1 MANEVAAARKALGR
15 GRPDES
21 LVYLWNALEPARL
34 AGDRRALERIGELA
48 ERIRA
53 ESESVERREAERL
66 LEALH
71 EGAEAEAPVM
81 VARAGQEAEV
91 PLGAESAPGPEE
103 FAADEEPAEAEA
115 AQTRASRAG
124 SLIFLLI
131 FLAVIALNILR
142 AIQDAE

>member
-1 MANEVAAARKALGR
+1 MNELAAARKALGR

-34 AGDRRALERIGELA
+34 AGDRRALERIAGLA

-53 ESESVERREAERL
+53 EGESVERREAERL
-66 LEALH
+66 LEALREDAEGEAPVTVARAGEEAQVAVGADWEPQPEEFH
-71 EGAEAEAPVM
+71 ADEEGAEAE
-81 VARAGQEAEV
+81 
-91 PLGAESAPGPEE
+91 
-103 FAADEEPAEAEA
+103 
-115 AQTRASRAG
+115 QTRGSRAG

-142 AIQDAE
+142 GIQGGE

>member
-1 MANEVAAARKALGR
+1 MANDLAAARKALGR

-34 AGDRRALERIGELA
+34 AGDRRALERIAGLA

-66 LEALH
+66 LEALR
-71 EGAEAEAPVM
+71 EDVEDEAPVT
-81 VARAGQEAEV
+81 VARAGEEAEV
-91 PLGAESAPGPEE
+91 AVRADWEPGPEE
-103 FAADEEPAEAEA
+103 LALDEAEAEGET
-115 AQTRASRAG
+115 TRSSRAG

-142 AIQDAE
+142 AIQEAE